1 MKREFKVIA
10 ILAGISLILG
20 GCSKIKAQSPSEEFD
35 IIDKAAACEEI
46 KAEST
51 ISEEIKLNGFTE
63 KESKNGDE
71 LAITERIEGRKES
84 DDIAEEN
91 GEENH
96 PYIELG
102 DTMEIPLEVGARVIV
117 EYPDGNV
124 YEFFGEEFDIAN
136 NRITVFFD
144 KEGF

>member
-1 MKREFKVIA
+1 MKKEFKAIA

-20 GCSKIKAQSPSEEFD
+20 GCSKIKSEEFD
-35 IIDKAAACEEI
+35 ILDKAAAYEEI
-46 KAEST
+46 KTEST
-51 ISEEIKLNGFTE
+51 ISEEIRLNGFTE

-71 LAITERIEGRKES
+71 LVITEEIEVRKES

-124 YEFFGEEFDIAN
+124 YEFFGEEFDIAD

>member
-1 MKREFKVIA
+1 MKKEWVIA
-10 ILAGISLILG
+10 VLAGISLILG
-20 GCSKIKAQSPSEEFD
+20 GCSRIKAPSEEFD
-35 IIDKAAACEEI
+35 IIDKAAAYEET
-46 KAEST
+46 KTEST
-51 ISEEIKLNGFTE
+51 I
-63 KESKNGDE
+63 
-71 LAITERIEGRKES
+71 
-84 DDIAEEN
+84 

-117 EYPDGNV
+117 EYPNGNV
-124 YEFFGEEFDIAN
+124 YEFFGEEFDIAD